1 MSNRVNQE
9 SKDSDNGTEG
19 VGSGVAST
27 AKEEVSVQAHAAEL
41 GESNKSSAQ
50 GSKEANSEG
59 ADKDNNAAEERGE
72 ALESKSENQAS
83 PTIKLDGLYLF
94 KKSMSSVYNEKG
106 EAVPVTVLQYQP
118 SVVSQLKTKE
128 KDGYQAVQVACVPR
142 RKVSA
147 AEQGHLKPSGM
158 ENGARIIKEIRQPLP
173 EGIGVGQRVD
183 IESLEKGDTVN
194 VVGYSKGRGFAGV
207 MKRWG
212 FAGGP
217 ASHGSGFHRRPGSIG
232 NCEDPGRVMPGR
244 KMPGHFGVD
253 RVTVP
258 RTSVVDVIPDENVI
272 LVKGPVPGSFN
283 SLVQVVKV

>member
-1 MSNRVNQE
+1 MSEQVNQEE
-9 SKDSDNGTEG
+9 SKDSDNETEG
-19 VGSGVAST
+19 AGSDAVST
-27 AKEEVSVQAHAAEL
+27 V
-41 GESNKSSAQ
+41 
-50 GSKEANSEG
+50 
-59 ADKDNNAAEERGE
+59 
-72 ALESKSENQAS
+72 SENQAP

-106 EAVPVTVLQYQP
+106 KLVSVTVLQYQP
-118 SVVSQLKTKE
+118 SVVSQLKTEE

-147 AEQGHLKPSGM
+147 AEQGHLKSSGM
-158 ENGARIIKEIRQPLP
+158 ENGARVIKEIRQPLP

-194 VVGYSKGRGFAGV
+194 VVGYSKGRGFSGV
-207 MKRWG
+207 IKRWG
-212 FAGGP
+212 FRGGP

-244 KMPGHFGVD
+244 KMPGHFGVE